1 MDYNILISEFDIKVA
16 QQTQSLNVSLNK
28 VIREIRN
35 ITKENKKKGQPITK
49 ILNLIQKLRDKRLLH
64 DFVPNVIEQL
74 QNQNRI
80 GEFDNLF
87 VVVNIDCILSNIY
100 ISCDLWGFFL
110 QFKKQL
116 KKIKL

>member
-1 MDYNILISEFDIKVA
+1 MISEFDIKVA
-16 QQTQSLNVSLNK
+16 QQTQSLNVYLNK

-100 ISCDLWGFFL
+100 ISCDL
-110 QFKKQL
+110 
-116 KKIKL
+116 